1 MFFCR
6 SVHVNHKSSKKPEKM
21 KSKMSLKYTA
31 LKLYEK
37 GVLLE
42 IDGLSTSQFKS
53 VMFEIIPSDQN
64 GLFSIKGKFM
74 GVEVDKIEL
83 DIQYLLQMQ
92 YDGCAIM
99 NLFGKAK
106 INVNL
111 LLFLL
116 NRKFYGKQ

>member
-1 MFFCR
+1 
-6 SVHVNHKSSKKPEKM
+6 
-21 KSKMSLKYTA
+21 MSLKYTA

-92 YDGCAIM
+92 YDGCTIM

-106 INVNL
+106 VNVNL

-116 NRKFYGKQ
+116 NSKFYGKQ